1 MTLNQLLY
9 FEKITETQNMGRAA
23 KLLHISQPSLSIALS
38 NLEKELN
45 VELFNRIGHRLLL
58 SNEGEQFLVHVK
70 KILREVRDAEL
81 HMQSLSADRN
91 LQIRIG
97 CLVPVLYDYLPRL
110 IHDFL
115 ALPENHLLKIDF
127 TTNNTS
133 KLIPMLKEGYFDY
146 IICSKQDDPELIQT
160 ELISE
165 PYVLLCPP
173 GAQVPTT
180 WNDILAQN
188 LIGFQQTAA
197 AHHEIHTALVQQDIQ
212 PTYVYRA
219 PDEESIASLVSHG
232 LGYGIVPKV
241 QALENFNLQ
250 IVPLPDTGI
259 AFVRKIYLTQLI
271 NRPAIGAA
279 KRFLNYLKTH

>member
-1 MTLNQLLY
+1 
-9 FEKITETQNMGRAA
+9 
-23 KLLHISQPSLSIALS
+23 
-38 NLEKELN
+38 
-45 VELFNRIGHRLLL
+45 
-58 SNEGEQFLVHVK
+58 
-70 KILREVRDAEL
+70 
-81 HMQSLSADRN
+81 MQSLSADRN

-110 IHDFL
+110 MHDFL
-115 ALPENHLLKIDF
+115 VLPENHLLKIDF

-173 GAQVPTT
+173 DSPVPTT
-180 WNDILAQN
+180 WEDILAQN

-212 PTYVYRA
+212 PSYVYRA

-241 QALENFNLQ
+241 QALENFDLQ
-250 IVPLPDTGI
+250 IVPLHDTGT